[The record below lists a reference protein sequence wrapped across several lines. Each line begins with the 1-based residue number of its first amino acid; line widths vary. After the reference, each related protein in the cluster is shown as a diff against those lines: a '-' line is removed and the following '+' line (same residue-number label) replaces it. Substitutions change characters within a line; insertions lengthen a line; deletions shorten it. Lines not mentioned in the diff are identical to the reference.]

1 MRLAEIIRLVVAVL
15 LLPFC
20 AAAAFVFGRDLA
32 RFCLD
37 FQHMSP
43 GGFAIFL
50 GGLAYV
56 AVFVFFDE
64 TVLALPFARGNVQR
78 FWGTFIGYRGP
89 RSPGAAESA
98 SDADSGPAFRPLLV
112 VPYMVP
118 IYTLVA
124 IPVIYLISW
133 AFDIYDRHW
142 LRSLQGFLLG
152 ATFTFHVFLVANDVR
167 RKHRDLRA
175 VGYLLTLVVIFVVCV
190 QVVAAAMMAVFPGAS
205 WVEFNQDVLREIRYA
220 YEWSWDLVASPFR

>member
-1 MRLAEIIRLVVAVL
+1 LRLAEIIRLAVAIL

-20 AAAAFVFGRDLA
+20 AAAAVVLGKYLVDFGIG
-32 RFCLD
+32 LD
-37 FQHMSP
+37 VLSD

-50 GGLAYV
+50 GGVAYV
-56 AVFVFFDE
+56 GVFVFFDE

-98 SDADSGPAFRPLLV
+98 SDSDSGPAFRPLLV

-118 IYTLVA
+118 IYTVVA
-124 IPVIYLISW
+124 IPAIYLISW

-152 ATFTFHVFLVANDVR
+152 ATFTFHVFLVGNDIR

-175 VGYLLTLVVIFVVCV
+175 VGYLLTLVIIFIICV

-205 WVEFNQDVLREIRYA
+205 WVEFNQKVLSEIRYA
-220 YEWSWDLVASPFR
+220 YDWSWDLVASPFR

>member
-1 MRLAEIIRLVVAVL
+1 VKFAEVVRLVVAIL
-15 LLPFC
+15 LVPLC
-20 AAAAFVFGRDLA
+20 VAAAVVLGRDLA
-32 RFCLD
+32 YFTLQRRG
-37 FQHMSP
+37 MSA

-56 AVFVFFDE
+56 VVFVFLDE

-89 RSPGAAESA
+89 RSPGAAEHDDPDSA
-98 SDADSGPAFRPLLV
+98 PPFRPLLA

-118 IYTLVA
+118 IYTVIA
-124 IPVIYLISW
+124 IPVIYLVSW

-152 ATFTFHVFLVANDVR
+152 ATFTFHVFLVGNDIR
-167 RKHRDLRA
+167 RKHKDLRA
-175 VGYLLTLVVIFVVCV
+175 VGYLLTLVLVIVVCV
-190 QVVAAAMMAVFPGAS
+190 QVLAAALMTVFPGAS
-205 WVEFNQDVLREIRYA
+205 WVEFNRSVLNEIQYA
-220 YEWSWDLVASPFR
+220 YEWSWELVSGPFR